1 MAQDKELSLNELYLL
16 ATGNVSLNVEALIDE
31 IKDLGEDVQSDMISR
46 ILWTVPG
53 GTGNVYKKQFIEAL
67 YAALNT
73 AGVSVPGDVDA
84 DGDVDQDDYN
94 KAKSE
99 KLDVN
104 GDEKHDEEDLELI
117 KAMSTVKIVEE
128 DGVADEPED
137 GEDVTENETV
147 EDGTE
152 ESKDNV

>member
-1 MAQDKELSLNELYLL
+1 MTQDKELSLNELYIL
-16 ATGNVSLNVEALIDE
+16 ATGNVSLNMEALVDE
-31 IKDLGEDVQSDMISR
+31 IKDLEEGKQLDMISR

-67 YAALNT
+67 YSALNT

-84 DGDVDQDDYN
+84 DGDVDQDDYD
-94 KAKSE
+94 KAKDE

-104 GDEKHDEEDLELI
+104 GDEKHDEDDLDLI
-117 KAMSTVKIVEE
+117 KAMSTVKIVEDE
-128 DGVADEPED
+128 VADEPED
-137 GEDVTENETV
+137 GAEDETV

-152 ESKDNV
+152 ESNDNV

>member
-1 MAQDKELSLNELYLL
+1 MTQDKELSLNELYLL

-31 IKDLGEDVQSDMISR
+31 IKDLEEDAQLDMISR

-67 YAALNT
+67 YASLGT
-73 AGVSVPGDVDA
+73 AGVNIPGDVDG
-84 DGDVDQDDYN
+84 DGDVDQDDYD
-94 KAKSE
+94 KAKDE

-128 DGVADEPED
+128 DEVADEPED
-137 GEDVTENETV
+137 GAENGTV